1 MEHNNIN
8 QNSMEKKNYSYIS
21 DYSRQT
27 IENNVKSCNNVL
39 ERFQSLITTNSET
52 LEDARRYQSEGWDWQ
67 IQAKRKEV
75 KEWMTKHEMPC
86 YLRADYEQ
94 KAVESLGSERLQ
106 YLQMIASA
114 LPILCDGKEIDLTK
128 DISVID
134 GKWVL
139 SESYV
144 TGMLERRRYTL
155 SDAEMFDLEL
165 CLLAGDA
172 IRKVAERG
180 LDTADLEWFSREKKK
195 EILAQGLMRSYK
207 GDADPTAYLK
217 SIGVL

>member
-1 MEHNNIN
+1 MEHNNIT
-8 QNSMEKKNYSYIS
+8 QESMEKKNYSYIS

-27 IENNVKSCNNVL
+27 IENNVKACNNVL
-39 ERFQSLITTNSET
+39 DRFQSLISANGET

-144 TGMLERRRYTL
+144 TAMLESKRYTL
-155 SDAEMFDLEL
+155 SDEEMKDLRL
-165 CLLAGDA
+165 CLQAGEI
-172 IRKVAERG
+172 IRKVQSRHIDVNG
-180 LDTADLEWFSREKKK
+180 LEWFGEWKDN
-195 EILAQGLMRSYK
+195 ETLAQGLMRSYK